1 MSLTLIGIV
10 AGLIGLLGYLPYI
23 ITTLKGKTKPNRA
36 TWWVWGLLGIIQ
48 LVTYYYSESSF
59 DSAIWLLACYTLC
72 QIIMALLSIRFGEGG
87 WDKLDKLCFTGVIFS
102 IVLWRIFN
110 SASITLLF
118 TIAIDIFGAVP
129 TVVKSYYE
137 PEKESSFSWTIFLI
151 ANSLNLI
158 AIGSWSLR
166 SIYPFYLFCLS
177 LTLAILLN
185 RSKILDLVT
194 GKKNSE
200 NRKKV
205 RQQKHS

>member
-1 MSLTLIGIV
+1 MFLTLIGIA
-10 AGLIGLLGYLPYI
+10 AGSIGLLGYLPYI
-23 ITTLKGKTKPNRA
+23 VTTLKGKTKPNRA
-36 TWWVWGLLGIIQ
+36 TWWVWGLLGVIQ
-48 LVTYYYSESSF
+48 LVSYYYSESSL

-72 QIIMALLSIRFGEGG
+72 QIFMALLSIKYGEGG
-87 WDKLDKLCFTGVIFS
+87 WEKLDKICFAGVILS
-102 IVLWRIFN
+102 IVLWRVFN

-129 TVVKSYYE
+129 TVAKSFYE

-151 ANSLNLI
+151 ANSLNLV

-185 RSKILDLVT
+185 RSNLNRFLT
-194 GKKNSE
+194 SKKT
-200 NRKKV
+200 KKKGQKV